1 MLKLFSKTEDNTLPL
16 LNTKVQPHVR
26 IVNGALDESD
36 VSSTGIILNGRI
48 EPATLRFLKVDTYQ
62 RPLGDRADI
71 YQALKEGLV
80 VPNIEI
86 GVRGQNFS
94 IDGDDFII
102 KSPAYIIDG
111 WQRVGTALKILEHI
125 PSHPIR
131 IFATL
136 HFGSDEI
143 WERHRFNAL
152 NKNVRR
158 VSPNLHL
165 KNSRDTNDAIATLYA
180 LSIDD
185 STFPLYKRVSWSQN
199 MQKGELI
206 SALTLGLVTQMLHMH
221 RAPVSS
227 RSIDSVSSG
236 LLVLISRLTRATLR
250 RNVQT
255 FFQLID
261 DCWPFSSIE
270 YRHSAQQIKGPFMM
284 ELARMLSRHPVF
296 WEHNENTLFVSA
308 DDRRKLAKF
317 PINDPQIIQLAGSGG
332 ASRKLLYQLLVD
344 HMNSGRR
351 TQRLQSRFDDK

>member
-111 WQRVGTALKILEHI
+111 WQRVGTALKILECI

-152 NKNVRR
+152 NKNVRKI
-158 VSPNLHL
+158 SPNLHL

-206 SALTLGLVTQMLHMH
+206 SALTLGLVAQILHMH
-221 RAPVSS
+221 RAPVTG
-227 RSIDSVSSG
+227 RSIDSVASG
-236 LLVLISRLTRATLR
+236 LLVLIGRVSRATLR
-250 RNVQT
+250 RNMQT

-261 DCWPFSSIE
+261 DCWPFASIE
-270 YRHSAQQIKGPFMM
+270 YRHSAQQTKGTFLM

-317 PINDPQIIQLAGSGG
+317 PIRDPQVVQLAGSGG
-332 ASRKLLYQLLVD
+332 SARKMLYQLLVD

>member
-86 GVRGQNFS
+86 GVRGQNF
-94 IDGDDFII
+94 IVDGDDFII

-111 WQRVGTALKILEHI
+111 WQRVGTALKILECI

-152 NKNVRR
+152 NKNVRKI
-158 VSPNLHL
+158 SPNLHL

-206 SALTLGLVTQMLHMH
+206 SALTLGLVAQILHMH
-221 RAPVSS
+221 RAPVTG
-227 RSIDSVSSG
+227 RSIDSVASG
-236 LLVLISRLTRATLR
+236 LLVLIGRVSRATLR
-250 RNVQT
+250 RNMQT

-261 DCWPFSSIE
+261 DCWPFASIE
-270 YRHSAQQIKGPFMM
+270 YRHSAQQTKGTFLM

-317 PINDPQIIQLAGSGG
+317 PIRDPQVVQLAGSGG
-332 ASRKLLYQLLVD
+332 SARKMLYQLLVD

-351 TQRLQSRFDDK
+351 TQRLQSRFEDK